1 MTVLASGGDAFTLE
15 SAVDFISKLSKY
27 VIGSD
32 ARIISDDNNAN
43 ISIKIRQ

>member
-1 MTVLASGGDAFTLE
+1 MIVPASGGDALILE
-15 SAVDFISKLSKY
+15 SAVDFIDKLSKY

-43 ISIKIRQ
+43 ISIIIRQ